1 MVWVGGILK
10 PIQTPTVGR
19 VATHQIRLP
28 RLTSS
33 NLVFTVSRDGT
44 STASLGGLFRRFKE
58 QMNETHE
65 PPCQPCLGQQQ
76 CRAHFSPSLVSFTQP
91 YHLWMLWDA
100 CKPARGLQR
109 TWHSERDVIGGWSL
123 AGRKSSAVFINGPMQ
138 QEQEEKKDFR
148 EIQKIMFCNYS
159 QQLPLFQRVF
169 CTQVQ
174 LLQQ

>member
-138 QEQEEKKDFR
+138 Q
-148 EIQKIMFCNYS
+148 
-159 QQLPLFQRVF
+159 
-169 CTQVQ
+169 
-174 LLQQ
+174 